1 MFDHRCPAAQRGVYP
16 RSLCRKS
23 VHRKD
28 SMPIEEGRG
37 RGMREDFAKPGAP
50 IALVVIIY
58 KQLLL
63 SNQLY
68 TYHGP

>member
-1 MFDHRCPAAQRGVYP
+1 M
-16 RSLCRKS
+16 
-23 VHRKD
+23 HRKD